1 MKIKIKIKLIL
12 VLLIFSINLLTAQNV
27 FIWDRDGGSE
37 ISDPEDP
44 WSYIGL
50 EANIKS
56 ALTANNIF
64 PVIDTLLAEDLSQ
77 YDVLFATVGIW
88 CGG

>member
-1 MKIKIKIKLIL
+1 MKIKIMIIL
-12 VLLIFSINLLTAQNV
+12 LVFGISLLTAQSV

-50 EANIKS
+50 EAGIKA
-56 ALTANNIF
+56 ALTANNIY
-64 PVIDTLLAEDLSQ
+64 PIIDTLLAENLSE
-77 YDVLFATVGIW
+77 YDILFATVGIW

>member
-1 MKIKIKIKLIL
+1 MKIKLIL
-12 VLLIFSINLLTAQNV
+12 ILIAFGLNLLTAQSV

-50 EANIKS
+50 EAGIKA
-56 ALTANNIF
+56 ALTANNIY
-64 PVIDTLLAEDLSQ
+64 PVIDTLLVEDLSE
-77 YDVLFATVGIW
+77 YDILFATVGIW

>member
-1 MKIKIKIKLIL
+1 MKIKIIL
-12 VLLIFSINLLTAQNV
+12 MLFLFGISLLTAQSI
-27 FIWDRDGGSE
+27 FIWDKDGGSE

-44 WSYIGL
+44 WSYVGL
-50 EANIKS
+50 EAGIKA

-64 PVIDTLLAEDLSQ
+64 PIIDTLLADDLSQ
-77 YDVLFATVGIW
+77 YDILFATVGIW

>member
-1 MKIKIKIKLIL
+1 MKIKLVLIL
-12 VLLIFSINLLTAQNV
+12 FVFSFSLLMTQNV
-27 FIWDRDGGSE
+27 FLWDRDGGTE

-44 WSYIGL
+44 WNYVGL
-50 EANIKS
+50 DAGIKR

-77 YDVLFATVGIW
+77 FDIIFATAGIW
-88 CGG
+88 CSG

>member
-1 MKIKIKIKLIL
+1 MKIKIVLIIL
-12 VLLIFSINLLTAQNV
+12 VFGLSLLTAQNV

-50 EANIKS
+50 EAGIKS
-56 ALTANNIF
+56 ALTANNIY
-64 PVIDTLLAEDLSQ
+64 PVIDTLLAENLSE
-77 YDVLFATVGIW
+77 YDILFATVGIW
-88 CGG
+88 CSG

>member
-1 MKIKIKIKLIL
+1 MKIKIILIL
-12 VLLIFSINLLTAQNV
+12 LAFNISLLTAQNV

-50 EANIKS
+50 EAGIKA

-64 PVIDTLLAEDLSQ
+64 PVIDTLLANDLFS
-77 YDVLFATVGIW
+77 YDIIFATVGIW
-88 CGG
+88 CAG

>member
-1 MKIKIKIKLIL
+1 MKIKLVLIL
-12 VLLIFSINLLTAQNV
+12 LVFSLSLLLAQNV
-27 FIWDRDGGSE
+27 FLWDRDGGAE

-50 EANIKS
+50 DAGIKR

-64 PVIDTLLAEDLSQ
+64 PEIDTLLAEDLSRF
-77 YDVLFATVGIW
+77 DIIFATAGIW
-88 CGG
+88 CSG